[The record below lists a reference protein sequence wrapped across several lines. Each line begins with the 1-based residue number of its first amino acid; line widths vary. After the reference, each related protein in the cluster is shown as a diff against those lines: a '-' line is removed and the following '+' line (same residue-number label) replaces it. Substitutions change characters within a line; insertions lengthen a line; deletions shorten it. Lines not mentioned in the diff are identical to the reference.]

1 MSAEQSR
8 FIVTA
13 DWVEKN
19 LGSPGF
25 RLVDASFYLP
35 AQKRNAAEEYA
46 VAHIPGAVLFD
57 QDAIADHSTDLPHM
71 VPSPQV
77 FAEAVGR
84 MGISDTDTIVIYDGI
99 GVFASPRAWWLF
111 RTMGAKNVLV
121 LDGGM
126 DGWTREGRPVT
137 SDLPEPA
144 PATFKTAFDAARVT
158 SLDQMKQ
165 IVSDGRIQIAD
176 ARSAGRFTGADP
188 EPRAGLRS
196 GHMPG
201 ARNMPVTQLTE
212 GGRLKTLPELK
223 AAIEGAGIDLEK
235 PIVTSCGSGIT
246 AAIITLS
253 LASLGHTDNTL
264 YDGSWTEWGG
274 RSDTP
279 VVSGP
284 IVTGPILAGKD

>member
-1 MSAEQSR
+1 MSEQKSR
-8 FIVTA
+8 FVVSA

-19 LGSPGF
+19 LGAPQF
-25 RLVDASFYLP
+25 RIVDASFYLP

-46 VAHIPGAVLFD
+46 EAHIPGAVLFD
-57 QDAIADHSTDLPHM
+57 QDAIADHSVDLPHM
-71 VPSPQV
+71 VPAPEV
-77 FAEAVGR
+77 FADAVGK

-99 GVFASPRAWWLF
+99 GMFASPRAWWLF
-111 RTMGAKNVLV
+111 RTMGAKDVYV

-126 DGWTREGRPVT
+126 DGWKSEGRPVT

-144 PATFKTAFDAARVT
+144 PAVFRTSFDPSRVT
-158 SLDQMKQ
+158 SLDDMKA
-165 IVSDGRIQIAD
+165 IVAEGRIQIAD
-176 ARSAGRFTGADP
+176 ARSPGRFAGTDP

-201 ARNMPVTQLTE
+201 AKNMPVTQLTK
-212 GGRLKTLPELK
+212 GGRLKSLPELR
-223 AAIEGAGIDLEK
+223 AALEGAGIDLAG
-235 PIVTSCGSGIT
+235 PVVTSCGSGIT

-253 LASLGHTDNTL
+253 LASLGHADNTL

-279 VVSGP
+279 VVSG
-284 IVTGPILAGKD
+284 KD

>member
-1 MSAEQSR
+1 MSAEKSR
-8 FIVTA
+8 FVVSA

-19 LGSPGF
+19 LGAPGF
-25 RLVDASFYLP
+25 RIVDASFYLP

-46 VAHIPGAVLFD
+46 AGHIPGAVLFD
-57 QDAIADHSTDLPHM
+57 HDAIADHSTDLPHM
-71 VPSPQV
+71 VPAPDV

-84 MGISDTDTIVIYDGI
+84 MGISETDTIVIYDGI
-99 GVFASPRAWWLF
+99 GMFASPRAWWLF
-111 RTMGAKNVLV
+111 RAMGAENVFV
-121 LDGGM
+121 LDGGF

-144 PATFKTAFDAARVT
+144 PATFRTSFDPSRVT
-158 SLDQMKQ
+158 SLDQMKA
-165 IVSDGRIQIAD
+165 IVGEGRIQIAD
-176 ARSAGRFTGADP
+176 ARSAGRFAGTDP

-201 ARNMPVTQLTE
+201 AKSMPVTQLTE
-212 GGRLKTLPELK
+212 GGRLKSLPELK
-223 AAIEGAGIDLEK
+223 AAIEGAGIDLAR
-235 PIVTSCGSGIT
+235 PVVTSCGSGIT

-253 LASLGHTDNTL
+253 LASLGHDDNSL

-279 VVSGP
+279 IVSG
-284 IVTGPILAGKD
+284 KD